1 MELLEG
7 KMQGTSSPDNISTRL
22 RKVAEQ
28 AKQAPDMV
36 FTTLAH
42 HIDVVFLKEAFHLT
56 RKDAASGVDQQTAAE
71 YEEQLDSNLTSLLDR
86 FKSGTYK
93 APPVKRVYIPKSN
106 GAVRP
111 IGIPTIED
119 KVLQRAVAMVLGAV
133 YEQDFLSCSY
143 GFRPGRSCHQAL
155 DTLWRGIMGM
165 GGGYIYEVDIRK
177 FFDTLDHGHL
187 RSFLDLRVRDGVI
200 RRVIDKWLKAG
211 VFEAGQLSY
220 IDAGTPQGGVISPL
234 LANIY
239 LHEVLD
245 KWFEHVVRPR
255 MRGEAFLIRYADD
268 FVMVF
273 SNEMDSRKVEEVL
286 PKRLGRFGLAVH
298 PEKTRLI
305 RFLPPRGGSGGSG
318 HPRLSF
324 DLLGFTHYWGKSL
337 KGNWVVKRKTA
348 KDRLA
353 RSLKTVGEWCRVNR
367 HNDVADQYRTLVLKI
382 KGHCQYYG
390 ITGNASML
398 NAFRD
403 GVQKLWWKWLNR
415 RSQRND
421 MTWQDF
427 NLMKKAYPLP
437 IPIAVH
443 SVCRRVAR
451 P

>member
-42 HIDVVFLKEAFHLT
+42 HIDVILLKEAFHLT

-71 YEEQLDSNLTSLLDR
+71 YEEQLDNNLTSLLDR

-155 DTLWRGIMGM
+155 EMLWRGIMGM
-165 GGGYIYEVDIRK
+165 GGKYVHEVDIRK
-177 FFDTLDHGHL
+177 FFDTLDHRHL

-273 SNEMDSRKVEEVL
+273 SNEMDARKVEEVL

-305 RFLPPRGGSGGSG
+305 RFLPPGGGSGRSG

-353 RSLKTVGEWCRVNR
+353 RALKAVGEWCRINR

-382 KGHCQYYG
+382 KGHYQYYG
-390 ITGNASML
+390 ITCNARRL
-398 NAFRD
+398 NAFRE
-403 GVQKLWWKWLNR
+403 GVQKLWWKWLGR
-415 RSQRND
+415 RSQRGE
-421 MTWQDF
+421 MGWQDF
-427 NLMKKAYPLP
+427 NLLKKTYPFP
-437 IPIAVH
+437 FAVVVH
-443 SVCRRVAR
+443 SIYRRTAR

>member
-155 DTLWRGIMGM
+155 ETLWRGIMGM
-165 GGGYIYEVDIRK
+165 GGKYVYEVDIRK

-200 RRVIDKWLKAG
+200 RRAIDKWLKAG

-220 IDAGTPQGGVISPL
+220 LDAGTPQGGVISPL
-234 LANIY
+234 LANVY

-245 KWFEHVVRPR
+245 KWFEHVVKPR
-255 MRGEAFLIRYADD
+255 LQGEAFLIRYADD

-273 SNEMDSRKVEEVL
+273 SNEMDARKVEEVL

-305 RFLPPRGGSGGSG
+305 RFLPPGSGSGGSG

-353 RSLKTVGEWCRVNR
+353 RALKAVGEWCRINR

-382 KGHCQYYG
+382 KGHYQYYG
-390 ITGNASML
+390 ITCNSRRL
-398 NAFRD
+398 NAFRE
-403 GVQKLWWKWLNR
+403 GVQKLWWKWLGR
-415 RSQRND
+415 RSQRGE
-421 MTWQDF
+421 MGWQDF
-427 NLMKKAYPLP
+427 NLLKKTYPFP
-437 IPIAVH
+437 FAVVVH
-443 SVCRRVAR
+443 SIYRRTAR

>member
-1 MELLEG
+1 
-7 KMQGTSSPDNISTRL
+7 MQGTSSPDNISTRL

-155 DTLWRGIMGM
+155 ETLWRGIMGM
-165 GGGYIYEVDIRK
+165 GGKYVYEVDIRK

-200 RRVIDKWLKAG
+200 RRAIDKWLKAG

-220 IDAGTPQGGVISPL
+220 LDAGTPQGGVISPL

-245 KWFEHVVRPR
+245 KWFEHVVKPR
-255 MRGEAFLIRYADD
+255 LQGEAFLIRYADD

-305 RFLPPRGGSGGSG
+305 RFLPSSGGSGGSG

-367 HNDVADQYRTLVLKI
+367 HNDVADQYRALVLKI

-427 NLMKKAYPLP
+427 NLMRKAYPLP